1 MNNFFSKTK
10 SRVIKFISFDE
21 INPHE
26 HWKYLINVFFILIFI
41 LILWSFYLMYQIKNQ
56 QIFQVISIGEEKV
69 VMVNE
74 KLLEEVKQSFVDKLL
89 IQKETKEGI
98 KSYPDPSF

>member
-1 MNNFFSKTK
+1 
-10 SRVIKFISFDE
+10 
-21 INPHE
+21 
-26 HWKYLINVFFILIFI
+26 
-41 LILWSFYLMYQIKNQ
+41 MYQIKNQ
-56 QIFQVISIGEEKV
+56 QIFQVIPTGEEKV
-69 VMVNE
+69 ITVNE